1 VKIKNKK
8 IFSYLIVIFIV
19 TIALYSDA
27 INNNYNMDDDLVLNQ
42 NYPTDTNNLS
52 SVFTEHSYKSD
63 NYNFAYRPL
72 SILSFYIEN
81 AIFGKS
87 PHISHLINIILYAI
101 LNIIVFIVLY
111 KLSDNFFTSIS
122 ITILFIIFPLHTE
135 VVDSIKNRD
144 ELFVSIFGF
153 LTLYFTLRSLKKSNP
168 INYIP
173 IFLCSLIGI
182 LFKESFLIFLPIIVI
197 TVLIIKQKSNLKQ
210 KIIYFFKY
218 LFIIS
223 GAILIKKIM
232 THYFLHTPISI
243 REFEFFENPLFFTS
257 FFNRILPAIYIIGK
271 YILLLL
277 FPFKL
282 SYYYGY
288 NTILYNHYLSIE
300 FLLGIISIL
309 VTLLLI
315 LKFIFLK
322 NEIKNQLMFI
332 GIILLMINL
341 ISISNLFEVLPGIVA
356 ERFIFN
362 GSLGYCILAFF
373 LLQYLINSITY
384 LKLKEG
390 SKNRFFLSTHPHPLS
405 KRGSKMLIF
414 TTFLKK
420 EILLACLIIFSLP
433 LCIKTISRN
442 KIWKDE
448 FTLYSHDIKN
458 VPNSVKANEMLAEN
472 YLNKYYK
479 NNNPSLLN
487 SSEFYYLKIYQLT
500 PKYAPCLNNLGTIN
514 FIKKDYNKAIDF
526 YKETL
531 KIKDKTITHFNLA
544 ESYKN
549 VGNINLAKKEYEYVL
564 LNNAKI
570 PNIYSHYKQFIIQ
583 NNLTNLGIKFIE
595 ERLLKT
601 SQNINNYLLL
611 IDLYNEKKE
620 YASML
625 KYLEIANK
633 IQPKKEYQ
641 IYINKLKLF
650 LSKK

>member
-288 NTILYNHYLSIE
+288 NTILY
-300 FLLGIISIL
+300 
-309 VTLLLI
+309 
-315 LKFIFLK
+315 
-322 NEIKNQLMFI
+322 
-332 GIILLMINL
+332 
-341 ISISNLFEVLPGIVA
+341 SNLFEVLPGIVA